1 MERPEWL
8 RIPAEDLVR
17 HAPFT
22 LRIVPSADALY
33 DDFAGAMHDEIASAG
48 AEGRDLAVIV
58 PLGPRNHFPRL
69 AKRINSER
77 LSLRHVT
84 FFGMDNWLDW
94 QGRLLPMDSASNL
107 EGMFHRIFLD
117 LVDPELRPDEPNV
130 VFPSPDDL
138 GRPAREIARRG
149 GVATTYGGI
158 GFEGHI
164 AFNDPPNSRLTR
176 VSLQQFRES
185 DTRVLSLAPGTI
197 ISTAHRG
204 FGGDVFSVPPMAV
217 TLGMRQLLA
226 AKRIRLYLEGGAW
239 KQTILRELVF
249 SEPTVDYPVTLVR
262 DHPDVEVVVDAESA
276 QPPLA
281 AS

>member
-1 MERPEWL
+1 MERSEWL
-8 RIPAEDLVR
+8 RIPAEDLVG
-17 HAPFT
+17 HAPFP

-33 DDFAGAMHDEIASAG
+33 DDFAGAMHDEIAA
-48 AEGRDLAVIV
+48 AANDGRELAVIV

-69 AKRINSER
+69 AER
-77 LSLRHVT
+77 LNREQLSLSHVT

-94 QGRLLPMDSASNL
+94 QGRLLPLESASNL
-107 EGMFHRIFLD
+107 EGAFHRLFLD
-117 LVDPELRPDEPNV
+117 RVEAGLRPDPANV
-130 VFPSPDDL
+130 IFPSPDDL

-164 AFNDPPNSRLTR
+164 AFNDPPSSRLTR
-176 VSLQQFRES
+176 VSLSQFRES

-197 ISTAHRG
+197 ISTAHRS

-217 TLGMRQLLA
+217 TLGMRQLLS

-239 KQTILRELVF
+239 KRTILRELVF

-281 AS
+281 GA

>member
-1 MERPEWL
+1 MERSEWL
-8 RIPAEDLVR
+8 RIPAEDLAR
-17 HAPFT
+17 HAPFV
-22 LRIVPSADALY
+22 LRIVPTAEALY
-33 DDFAGAMHDEIASAG
+33 DDFAGAMYDEIAAASTG
-48 AEGRDLAVIV
+48 GRELAVIV

-69 AKRINSER
+69 AKRINDEQ
-77 LSLRHVT
+77 LSLAHVT

-94 QGRLLPMDSASNL
+94 QGRLLPRDSASNL

-117 LVDPELRPDEPNV
+117 LVDSKLRPDPANV
-130 VFPSPDDL
+130 IFPSPDDL
-138 GRPAREIARRG
+138 GRPAREIERRG

-176 VSLQQFRES
+176 VSLQEFGQS

-217 TLGMRQLLA
+217 TLGMRQLLG

-249 SEPTVDYPVTLVR
+249 SDPTVDYPVTLVR

-276 QPPLA
+276 RPPLA